1 MATVTTLHDLYSD
14 ILLCIFE
21 YFTVHEIYEIFSQVI
36 PNLTLLL
43 RNSRIRLHL
52 RQSTMPPID
61 PAQVISIKLKYLP
74 RLFSPSPFEFI
85 NLRSLILHD
94 MEDPQ
99 SLIKQPLFQLL
110 EIFYLNISL
119 RYKPDIVLQLLPLII
134 QLSKLKSYTIIY
146 PSSYFVL
153 QKDALI
159 LQRSSNTIRNIK
171 LDFKCSMGS
180 LEKLLSYVPCL
191 RRLQATFE
199 SNSVIDD
206 SFHMLLFPSIQYLC
220 LSWEYIPFRDILTFC
235 GKMVNLKKCIFNVN
249 DHRNDLYT
257 FNPNGWHQFIE
268 CDHVLLKRLIVN
280 MKCKPS
286 PANLDRIPHPLAAI
300 IKDPYFQSINFKF
313 DRDHWGGLVVEGDYI
328 KLTEGSPT
336 TEK

>member
-14 ILLCIFE
+14 ILLCIFD

-43 RNSRIRLHL
+43 RNSRIRLHV
-52 RQSTMPPID
+52 RQSTILPID
-61 PAQVISIKLKYLP
+61 PAQVLSMHLKCLP
-74 RLFSPSPFEFI
+74 RLFSSSPSEFI
-85 NLRSLILHD
+85 NLRSLILDD

-99 SLIKQPLFQLL
+99 SLIRQSLFPSL

-119 RYKPDIVLQLLPLII
+119 RYKPDIVLLLLPLIT
-134 QLSKLKSYTIIY
+134 QLSQLKSYTIIY

-153 QKDALI
+153 QKDALL
-159 LQRSSNTIRNIK
+159 LQTRSNTIKHIQ
-171 LDFKCSMGS
+171 LDLKCSINS

-191 RRLQATFE
+191 HRLRATIE

-206 SFHMLLFPSIQYLC
+206 SFQMLLFPSIQYLS
-220 LSWEYIPFRDILTFC
+220 LSWEYIPFQDILTFC
-235 GKMVNLKKCIFNVN
+235 GKMVNLKKCIFDCN

-257 FNPNGWHQFIE
+257 FNPNGWRQFIE
-268 CDHVLLKRLIVN
+268 CDHVLLERLIVN
-280 MKCKPS
+280 MKCEPS
-286 PANLDRIPHPLAAI
+286 ADYLHRTTHPLAAI

-313 DRDHWGGLVVEGDYI
+313 DKDYWGGIVVEGDYI
-328 KLTEGSPT
+328 KPS
-336 TEK
+336 